1 MSEALRAAL
10 SLLSAPAQVRAFRK
24 LPLPQDTRLI
34 LLIASGDPDTC
45 RDAAEVT
52 RRSPDQLMSA
62 ASFFIEQVLL
72 CPESDSYRVLGLDR
86 SATTNDLRTNM
97 ALLMRWA
104 HPDLDRT
111 GKRASLTHRVS
122 RAWEDVK
129 TPERR
134 AHYDAASTEKHSA
147 THKRR
152 PAKPKSARPRLSLR
166 RRIKSTL
173 QRMLYGS

>member
-34 LLIASGDPDTC
+34 LLIALGDPDSC
-45 RDAAEVT
+45 RDAAEIT
-52 RRSPDQLMSA
+52 RRSPDHLMSA
-62 ASFFIEQVLL
+62 ASFFIEQILL
-72 CPESDSYRVLGLDR
+72 CPDSDSYRVLGLDH
-86 SATTNDLRTNM
+86 SATTHDLRANM

-104 HPDLDRT
+104 HPDVDRT
-111 GKRASLTHRVS
+111 GKRASLTHRILQ
-122 RAWEDVK
+122 AWEDVK

-134 AHYDAASTEKHSA
+134 ARYDAHISEKHSA
-147 THKRR
+147 PNNRR
-152 PAKPKSARPRLSLR
+152 PAKGKSAAPRPSLR
-166 RRIKSTL
+166 RRIKTTL